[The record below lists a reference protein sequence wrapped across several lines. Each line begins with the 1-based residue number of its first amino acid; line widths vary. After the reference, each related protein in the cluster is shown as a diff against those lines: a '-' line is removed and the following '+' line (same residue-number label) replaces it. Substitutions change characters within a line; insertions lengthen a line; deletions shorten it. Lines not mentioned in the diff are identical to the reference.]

1 MVAYLFGDQLIIT
14 LLAFGAVL
22 YASARLVTQSIPVA
36 GLVILTFVSAMFLSD
51 LGVFLS
57 TDFVGGVA
65 ALAVLVL
72 FAQYVFRLSL
82 VQSAAVMAVAWVA
95 GAALVYNVF

>member
-1 MVAYLFGDQLIIT
+1 MAFLFGDQLVIT
-14 LLAFGAVL
+14 LLAFGAVI
-22 YASARLVTQSIPVA
+22 YASARLVTENVSLV

-57 TDFVGGVA
+57 TDFVGALA

-72 FAQYVFRLSL
+72 FAQYAFRMSL
-82 VQSAAVMAVAWVA
+82 AQSAAVMAVAWVA